1 MVDDGLVR
9 ERIRTFIAEVFFVEG
24 FTDEQS
30 LLRTG
35 LLDSMGMSQLVAF
48 LEQAFELRV
57 QDDELVPENLDSVSR
72 AAAFVARKRGRPA
85 A

>member
-1 MVDDGLVR
+1 MAEDARVR
-9 ERIRTFIAEVFFVEG
+9 ERIRTFIAEVFFVDG
-24 FTDEQS
+24 FDDEQS

-48 LEQAFELRV
+48 LEQEFALEVR
-57 QDDELVPENLDSVSR
+57 DEELVPENLDSVAR

>member
-1 MVDDGLVR
+1 MVEDARVR
-9 ERIRTFIAEVFFVEG
+9 ERIRTFIAEVFFVDG

-35 LLDSMGMSQLVAF
+35 VLDSMGMSQLVAF
-48 LEQAFELRV
+48 LEEEFAVEVL
-57 QDDELVPENLDSVSR
+57 DEELVPENLDSVSR
-72 AAAFVARKRGRPA
+72 AAAFVARKPARPA